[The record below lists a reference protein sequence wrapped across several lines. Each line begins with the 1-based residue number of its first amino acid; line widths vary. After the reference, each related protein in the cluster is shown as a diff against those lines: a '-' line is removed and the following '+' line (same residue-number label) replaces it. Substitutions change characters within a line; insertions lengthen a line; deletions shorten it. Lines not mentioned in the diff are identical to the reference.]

1 MLPIANIDN
10 PFIWVVIALVV
21 LVLFGNRIPEVMRS
35 IGKGKREF
43 ELGMK
48 GDQDDEL
55 RKDREREAEI
65 RKRVEDE
72 LRKDDEMKNKAL

>member
-10 PFIWVVIALVV
+10 PYIWIVILVCV
-21 LVLFGNRIPEVMRS
+21 IILFGNRIPEVMRS

-43 ELGMK
+43 EIGMR
-48 GDQDDEL
+48 GDHDDEL

-65 RKRVEDE
+65 KKRVEDE
-72 LRKDDEMKNKAL
+72 LRKEDEMKNRAL